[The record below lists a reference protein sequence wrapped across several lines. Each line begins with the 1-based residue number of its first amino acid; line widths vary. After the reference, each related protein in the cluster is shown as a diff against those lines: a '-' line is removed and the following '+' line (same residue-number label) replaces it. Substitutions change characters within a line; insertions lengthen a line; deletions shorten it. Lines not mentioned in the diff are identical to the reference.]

1 VFDIDGGVV
10 GSISVCG
17 PVDRFDD
24 AAVARYLPIVRS
36 AAREISRALGW
47 DEP

>member
-24 AAVARYLPIVRS
+24 AAVARYLPNRPIG
-36 AAREISRALGW
+36 REGDLPSTGLG
-47 DEP
+47 